1 MKVLHA
7 LRTVAVAPIFLIGTL
22 VACVIVFTMSMI
34 KRDSPAVDSVVRGWS
49 RFFLALAGSRL
60 EVEGQDN
67 IDPSSQ
73 VVFIANHISNLDIP
87 VMFLATGMPIRYL
100 AKAELFKIPI
110 LKQAMNAMGIVKVDR
125 VRGAAIHADVN
136 TGVTSAT
143 ERGQSL
149 IIFPEGTRSMSGQMG
164 PFKKGAFR
172 IAITND
178 LDIIPVTISGTWES
192 WRPGS
197 KIVMG
202 GPIQAVVHEPI
213 SVDGLDISDI
223 NKLRDQVHKV
233 IKDRYLASRTTYN
246 VQGTR

>member
-1 MKVLHA
+1 MKVMHA

-22 VACVIVFTMSMI
+22 VACIVVFTTSMI
-34 KRDSPAVDSVVRGWS
+34 QRDSPVVDSVVRLWS
-49 RFFLALAGSRL
+49 RFFLTLAGSRL

-67 IDPSSQ
+67 IDPSTQ

-100 AKAELFKIPI
+100 AKAELFKIPV

-125 VRGAAIHADVN
+125 VRGSAIHADVN
-136 TGVTSAT
+136 AGVAAAT
-143 ERGQSL
+143 DRGQSL

-172 IAITND
+172 ISITNG
-178 LDIIPVTISGTWES
+178 LDIIPVTIAGSWEA

-213 SVDGLDISDI
+213 SVDGLELNDI
-223 NKLRDQVHKV
+223 NVLRDQVHKV
-233 IKDRYLASRTTYN
+233 IRDEYQVLSIKY
-246 VQGTR
+246 

>member
-7 LRTVAVAPIFLIGTL
+7 LRTVMVAPIFLIGTL
-22 VACVIVFTMSMI
+22 VACTVVFTTSMI
-34 KRDSPAVDSVVRGWS
+34 KRDSPVVDSVVRVWS

-67 IDPSSQ
+67 IDPSAQ

-87 VMFLATGMPIRYL
+87 VMFLVTGMPIRYL
-100 AKAELFKIPI
+100 AKAELFKIPV

-125 VRGAAIHADVN
+125 VRGSAIHADVN
-136 TGVTSAT
+136 AGVASAT
-143 ERGQSL
+143 GRGQSL

-172 IAITND
+172 ISITNG
-178 LDIIPVTISGTWES
+178 LDIIPVTIAGSWEA

-213 SVDGLDISDI
+213 SVDGLELDDI
-223 NKLRDQVHKV
+223 NMLRDQVHAVVKKEYES
-233 IKDRYLASRTTYN
+233 IRR
-246 VQGTR
+246 